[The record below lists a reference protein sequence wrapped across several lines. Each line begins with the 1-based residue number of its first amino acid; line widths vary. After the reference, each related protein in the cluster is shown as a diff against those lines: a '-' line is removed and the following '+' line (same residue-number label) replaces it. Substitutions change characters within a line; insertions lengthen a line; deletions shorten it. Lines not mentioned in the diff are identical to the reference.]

1 MVAVQAQSN
10 GKGNVPPSLV
20 LSLLLSSIFGL
31 LFHSMFGRKLWQL
44 PCFWLASVVGF
55 HAGEV
60 LAILAGVE
68 FLRLGNI
75 PLAPALAGAMA
86 GLFICWF
93 FTSAPEPS
101 TRRRRSLRR

>member
-1 MVAVQAQSN
+1 M
-10 GKGNVPPSLV
+10 PPSLV
-20 LSLLLSSIFGL
+20 LSLLLSSICGL

-44 PCFWLASVVGF
+44 PCFVLAAVVGF
-55 HAGEV
+55 HLGEV

-75 PLAPALAGAMA
+75 PMAPAVAGAVG

-93 FTSAPEPS
+93 FTSSPEPR
-101 TRRRRSLRR
+101 TRRRRVSRQQ